1 MSEVAARILVVE
13 DHATLRRG
21 MAVALRAAW
30 GHADE
35 EAAGD
40 TAVRR
45 LADPAREPYDVVVTD
60 LRLPGADGLAV
71 LDAARARDERISVLL
86 LTAYGTV
93 DTAVRAMR
101 AGAFDFLEKPLD
113 LDQLELR
120 VARAIEHRRL
130 LAEVSELRAERA
142 GRQAAGAIVATS
154 AAMRA
159 AVELARRVAP
169 TRSNVLVTGETGT
182 GKELFAGL
190 IHEASSRAAGP
201 LVKVN
206 CAALPETLLESEL
219 FGHERGSF
227 TGADRRRIGRFEEAS
242 GGTLFLD
249 EVGELSPAIQAKL
262 LRVLQDQEFHRV
274 GGTQMLRTDAR
285 LVAATNVDLEAEVRR
300 GAFREDLYFRLDV
313 IRIHLPPLRERP
325 DDVIELAHRFQREL
339 ADGVGAP
346 RSFDADAVA
355 RLRAHR
361 WPGNVRE
368 LRNAIER
375 AQLLAPGPRIR
386 AADLSLTD
394 PDLLVDP
401 ATWRPQ
407 LPPAGW
413 SLRDWERALIEEA
426 LRRTGYIQ
434 KEACQLLGISRR
446 KLNYMIRTMG
456 ITHDRWRRNR
466 PASDVP
472 QGGQASEGGLL
483 HEIGA
488 GLDSRDG

>member
-1 MSEVAARILVVE
+1 VSADAARILVVE
-13 DHATLRRG
+13 DHAALRRG
-21 MAVALRAAW
+21 MAIALRDAW

-35 EAAGD
+35 EGTGD
-40 TAVRR
+40 AAVRR
-45 LADPAREPYDVVVTD
+45 LADPDHEPYDVVVTD

-71 LDAARARDERISVLL
+71 LEAARTRDERTRVLL
-86 LTAYGTV
+86 LTAFGSV

-113 LDQLELR
+113 LDQLDLR
-120 VARAIEHRRL
+120 VGRALEHRRL

-142 GRQAAGAIVATS
+142 GRRGAGSIVAES
-154 AAMRA
+154 PAMQA
-159 AVELARRVAP
+159 VVELARRVAP
-169 TRSNVLVTGETGT
+169 KRSNVLLTGETGT

-190 IHEASSRAAGP
+190 IHQASSRGSGP

-219 FGHERGSF
+219 FGHERGAF

-249 EVGELSPAIQAKL
+249 EVGEMSPAIQAKL

-274 GGTQMLRTDAR
+274 GGTQTLRTDAR
-285 LVAATNVDLEAEVRR
+285 LVAATNLELEREVRR

-325 DDVIELAHRFQREL
+325 EDVVELAHRFQSEF
-339 ADGVGAP
+339 AGGPGAP
-346 RSFDADAVA
+346 RGFQPDAMA
-355 RLRAHR
+355 RLCAHR

-375 AQLLAPGPRIR
+375 AQLLAPGPRICAR
-386 AADLSLTD
+386 DLTLTEPDRLAD
-394 PDLLVDP
+394 PD
-401 ATWRPQ
+401 TWRPD
-407 LPPAGW
+407 LPPPGW
-413 SLRDWERALIEEA
+413 SLRDWERALVEEA
-426 LRRTGYIQ
+426 LQRTGFVQ
-434 KEACQLLGISRR
+434 KDACQLLGISRR
-446 KLNYMIRTMG
+446 KLNYMIRSMG

-466 PASDVP
+466 PRLDGSDRV
-472 QGGQASEGGLL
+472 A
-483 HEIGA
+483 
-488 GLDSRDG
+488 

>member
-1 MSEVAARILVVE
+1 VSEGAARILVVE

-21 MAVALRAAW
+21 MAVALRGAW

-40 TAVRR
+40 AAVRR
-45 LADPAREPYDVVVTD
+45 LADPAGEPYDVVVTD

-71 LDAARARDERISVLL
+71 LDAARARDERTSVLL

-120 VARAIEHRRL
+120 VARAIQHRRL

-142 GRQAAGAIVATS
+142 GRRAAGAIVATS

-190 IHEASSRAAGP
+190 IHEASPRAAGA

-219 FGHERGSF
+219 FGHERGAF
-227 TGADRRRIGRFEEAS
+227 TGADRRRVGRFEEAS

-249 EVGELSPAIQAKL
+249 EIGELSPAIQAKL

-274 GGTQMLRTDAR
+274 GGTQTLRTDAR
-285 LVAATNVDLEAEVRR
+285 LVAATNVDLEAQVRR

-325 DDVIELAHRFQREL
+325 DDAIELAHRFQREL
-339 ADGVGAP
+339 GVGAGAP
-346 RSFDADAVA
+346 RGFDADAVA

-386 AADLSLTD
+386 AVDLSLTE
-394 PDLLVDP
+394 PDLLADP
-401 ATWRPQ
+401 GTWRPV
-407 LPPAGW
+407 LPPPGW

-426 LRRTGYIQ
+426 LRRVGYVQ

-456 ITHDRWRRNR
+456 ITHGRWRRNR
-466 PASDVP
+466 PAP
-472 QGGQASEGGLL
+472 EPAHGLD
-483 HEIGA
+483 A
-488 GLDSRDG
+488 GLDSRDA